1 MGPEDASSGPNAQSS
16 YFGNV
21 TSSPPAPRTSL
32 YPTRSAAGADL
43 GKVLAAQ
50 GYVHCLLLGI
60 TPEGVEIAA
69 NAAKAMGASFDVLV
83 ASFIRL
89 GDNLAPVGA
98 LAENASSAEM
108 DPDFQPG
115 ISLVEKLSSA
125 IEESRARV
133 RRDLVLY
140 RSNRPIKNF
149 DDRQVIIVDGQVFY
163 PWKVLA
169 AARAVEERG
178 GRRIA
183 IATPVASSDA
193 AIRIRAR
200 RFEFVCPN
208 LLEGETQSRM
218 LYGDALGESPERLK
232 SILIAH
238 QAA

>member
-1 MGPEDASSGPNAQSS
+1 M
-16 YFGNV
+16 
-21 TSSPPAPRTSL
+21 
-32 YPTRSAAGADL
+32 

-50 GYVHCLLLGI
+50 GYVHCLLLGV

-98 LAENASSAEM
+98 LAENTTAAEM

-115 ISLVEKLSSA
+115 MALVEKLSSA

-140 RSNRPIKNF
+140 RTNRPIKRF

-169 AARAVEERG
+169 AARAVLELG
-178 GRRIA
+178 ARRVA
-183 IATPVASSDA
+183 IATPVASADA
-193 AIRIRAR
+193 AIRVRAR

-208 LLEGETQSRM
+208 VLEGEETNSK
-218 LYGDALGESPERLK
+218 LYGDAMGESPERLK